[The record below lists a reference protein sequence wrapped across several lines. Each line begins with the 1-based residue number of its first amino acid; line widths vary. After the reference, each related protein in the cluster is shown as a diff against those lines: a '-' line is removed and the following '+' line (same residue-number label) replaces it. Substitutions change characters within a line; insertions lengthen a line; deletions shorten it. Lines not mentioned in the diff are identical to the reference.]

1 MRSWIAPLSVVL
13 ATMTEFSNAFTPTA
27 VPANLRPSRTASCAL
42 RMGLDQELSRRS
54 LIQGLSVAA
63 AGAALPVFAAEKTS
77 KKGSE
82 AVIVKPGLSYVDKKK
97 NDGILSGLTAG
108 VNEGDF
114 VVIDYIAYL
123 RDGTIFDNT
132 RKRGKPVAFQVGKKQ
147 VVPGLDQGIIGMKA
161 GEARQIFM
169 KSEFG
174 YGARGVCLE
183 DKGCLV
189 PPNTDLVYD
198 VTLISVGPSPI

>member
-13 ATMTEFSNAFTPTA
+13 ATMVEVSSAFTLNPL
-27 VPANLRPSRTASCAL
+27 PANRRQSRSASCAL
-42 RMGLDQELSRRS
+42 RMSLDQELSRRT
-54 LIQGLSVAA
+54 LLQGLAVAA
-63 AGAALPVFAAEKTS
+63 AGGALPAFAAEKTS
-77 KKGSE
+77 KKVSD
-82 AVIVKPGLSYVDKKK
+82 AVTVKPGLSYIDKKK

-147 VVPGLDQGIIGMKA
+147 VVPGLDQGIVGMKA
-161 GEARQIFM
+161 GEERQIFM

-174 YGARGVCLE
+174 YGARGVCIE